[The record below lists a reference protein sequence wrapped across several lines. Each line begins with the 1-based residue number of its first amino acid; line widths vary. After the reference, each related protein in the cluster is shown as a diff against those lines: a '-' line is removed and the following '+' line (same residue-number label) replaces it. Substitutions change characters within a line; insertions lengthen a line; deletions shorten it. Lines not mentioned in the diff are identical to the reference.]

1 MAYEDFS
8 SPRHLSAH
16 PHPLAKPGF
25 GKRSAPGQRPARP
38 CDFAHLPRREAS
50 VAAYLD
56 RLPEGADI
64 SVKTLAKVL
73 ADYGQCALRTVRRR
87 LSEAG
92 HLRQFTE
99 HLMSDD
105 GSQQWVTR
113 TYFSR
118 TPRDDAWWAALRA
131 GNVPTAG
138 APSDERP
145 RTQPRPHEEP
155 ADAPEDE
162 PPAAARPPRPHSRA
176 YALLAALGRA
186 EPRMTL
192 SAADCT
198 ALEAYAEEWL
208 ARGASP
214 EQVLAALTTGL
225 PQPIHHPGRLAHR
238 RLVDKLPPVTAE
250 AARERPLDPGSGPG
264 AGSGLGPGG
273 GLSRLG
279 PPDALDP
286 LTPLRMMEC
295 TVCGVPGRPGALP
308 GGICGACRGEAPPD
322 RGPARTPPAQ
332 VRAHVQHLRAIR
344 RVSAPS
350 GPQVGTRS
358 RA

>member
-1 MAYEDFS
+1 MAYENS
-8 SPRHLSAH
+8 SSSQHLSAL

-56 RLPEGADI
+56 QLPEGADI

-73 ADYGQCALRTVRRR
+73 PDYGQCALRTVRRR

-131 GNVPTAG
+131 GNVPTA
-138 APSDERP
+138 APASPSADRP
-145 RTQPRPHEEP
+145 QEEP
-155 ADAPEDE
+155 PDAPEDDP
-162 PPAAARPPRPHSRA
+162 PPAPRPQRPYSRA
-176 YALLAALGRA
+176 YALLASLGRT

-214 EQVLAALTTGL
+214 EQVLAALTAGL
-225 PQPIHHPGRLAHR
+225 PPRVHHPGRFAHR
-238 RLVDKLPPVTAE
+238 RLVDKLPPMTAE
-250 AARERPLDPGSGPG
+250 AARERPPGPG
-264 AGSGLGPGG
+264 AGTGTGPGTVSGLGPPG
-273 GLSRLG
+273 
-279 PPDALDP
+279 ALDP
-286 LTPLRMMEC
+286 PTPLRMMEC
-295 TVCGVPGRPGALP
+295 TVCGVPGLPAALP

-322 RGPARTPPAQ
+322 RGPARLPPAQ
-332 VRAHVQHLRAIR
+332 VRAHAEQLRALH

-350 GPQVGTRS
+350 RPQVGTAQTRT
-358 RA
+358 

>member
-8 SPRHLSAH
+8 PPRHLPAL

-38 CDFAHLPRREAS
+38 ADFAHLPRREAS

-138 APSDERP
+138 TPSAEGP
-145 RTQPRPHEEP
+145 QEEP
-155 ADAPEDE
+155 PDPPEDE
-162 PPAAARPPRPHSRA
+162 PSPRPQRPYSRA

-192 SAADCT
+192 SAADCA

-208 ARGASP
+208 ARGASR
-214 EQVLAALTTGL
+214 EQVLTALTAGL
-225 PQPIHHPGRLAHR
+225 PPQIHHPGRLAHR
-238 RLVDKLPPVTAE
+238 RLVDKMPPVTVE
-250 AARERPLDPGSGPG
+250 AARDRPLGPNSTFSPCSPLGAVGPLDPL
-264 AGSGLGPGG
+264 A
-273 GLSRLG
+273 
-279 PPDALDP
+279 
-286 LTPLRMMEC
+286 PLRMMEC
-295 TVCGVPGRPGALP
+295 TVCGIPGRPAALP

-322 RGPARTPPAQ
+322 RGPARTSPAQ
-332 VRAHVQHLRAIR
+332 VRAHVRHLRAIGR
-344 RVSAPS
+344 ATAPS
-350 GPQVGTRS
+350 GPQS
-358 RA
+358 SP